1 MPKWRKLNWNP
12 ILLESNASIRCSLY
26 TLVYIARYQL
36 ESSDELSQ
44 GNKIIYT
51 KYPEMAFLLL
61 VILGSIYRERMGLSW
76 GLICVEPLGLCTISV
91 PPLLF
96 LFPQLVNGLLGFSYC
111 VNQTILATKLPI
123 WTKGVSLVICVL
135 PHGVYGSWS

>member
-1 MPKWRKLNWNP
+1 
-12 ILLESNASIRCSLY
+12 
-26 TLVYIARYQL
+26 
-36 ESSDELSQ
+36 
-44 GNKIIYT
+44 
-51 KYPEMAFLLL
+51 MAFLLL